1 MNIYIGIDPGK
12 TGAMAILSDNG
23 DKSWDGVWDYQDQ
36 ECINRLRDIKHI
48 MIKKGKSVKVIGV
61 IEKVNADPHWGKTSI
76 FSFGENFG
84 QWKGRLESFG
94 IPYIHLTPTKWQKEV
109 FDYKP
114 AKKDRKSASLEL
126 ARRLFPWAD
135 LKNKGDH
142 NRSDALLMAEAI
154 HRLNKQGRI

>member
-1 MNIYIGIDPGK
+1 MDIYIGIDPGK
-12 TGAMAILSDNG
+12 KGAMAILSDNG

-36 ECINRLRDIKHI
+36 ECISRLRDIQQI

-61 IEKVNADPHWGKTSI
+61 IEKVNSDPRWGKSSI

-84 QWKGRLESFG
+84 RWKGRLESFG

-114 AKKDRKSASLEL
+114 VKEGRKTASLEL

-135 LKNKGDH
+135 LNNKEDH

-154 HRLNKQGRI
+154 RRLNKQGKL